1 MKIISLGWGIQSFTL
16 AAMVALGELE
26 PVDAA
31 IHADTTYERSDTY
44 SFAERWTP
52 WLEERGVKI
61 VTVQANNPRIITDR
75 AGGEIFIPSYTAS
88 SDKGGQLRRQCT
100 QRWKVA
106 PIRRWL
112 QSHRN
117 GEPVEQWL
125 GISLDE
131 YTRMKDSDVKYI
143 TSRWPLIEKRMT
155 RKDCVA
161 WLKEHNLEVPMKS
174 SCVFCPYHNRAAWQ
188 EMAHSDNGDWQKAV
202 AVDEAIRK
210 VRPPYDLYVH
220 PSRKPLAEIDFRTP
234 QEQGQTELWA
244 NWDEE
249 CSGICGV

>member
-1 MKIISLGWGIQSFTL
+1 MKVISLGWGIQSFTL
-16 AAMVALGELE
+16 AAMVALGEME
-26 PVDAA
+26 PIDAA
-31 IHADTTYERSDTY
+31 IFADTTHERSETY
-44 SFAERWTP
+44 KFAERWTP
-52 WLEERGVKI
+52 WLEEREVVVVVVATHEKANI
-61 VTVQANNPRIITDR
+61 VDKWGGMQIPAYTTTEHG
-75 AGGEIFIPSYTAS
+75 AGQI
-88 SDKGGQLRRQCT
+88 RRQCT
-100 QRWKVA
+100 YEWKTK
-106 PIRRWL
+106 PMRQWL
-112 QSHRN
+112 QANRN
-117 GEPVEQWL
+117 RQPVEQWL

-143 TSRWPLIEKRMT
+143 THRWPLIEKRMT

-161 WLKEHNLEVPMKS
+161 WLKEHNLEVPVKS